1 MILSHIEY
9 FILFPAEEP
18 QFDGGCLMID
28 IVIIGKENL
37 MDVWVV
43 LFWSSSPL

>member
-28 IVIIGKENL
+28 LLLLQENL